1 MAVSIYCAQAG
12 WIANWAADETCDYF
26 ALLEIP
32 PDATNQELRAAY
44 KKAALKY
51 HPDRVPIDSPE
62 RAERT
67 KKFQQVNDAYYTL
80 SDKNRRS
87 AYTTAYNTKTGYFK
101 NAYAPPP
108 QSDEYSAEQ
117 FSDFFEEMLRENGM
131 MGGGRGGVGAEDSG
145 SERYDLNV
153 SGAWFWS
160 IMGAI
165 GGAILGFIIANTV
178 GMVAGMV
185 VGNRIGAIRDREGRS
200 VYSVYQELPA
210 SDRMKLLGQL
220 AARMLRSTV
229 S

>member
-1 MAVSIYCAQAG
+1 M
-12 WIANWAADETCDYF
+12 ADETCDYF
-26 ALLEIP
+26 ELLGIPQDASYEEIR
-32 PDATNQELRAAY
+32 EAY

-51 HPDRVPIDSPE
+51 HPDRVPLTSPE
-62 RAERT
+62 RPERT

-108 QSDEYSAEQ
+108 QSNEYSAEQ
-117 FSDFFEEMLRENGM
+117 FGDFFEEMLRENGM
-131 MGGGRGGVGAEDSG
+131 MNGGRGGVGADDPG
-145 SERYDLNV
+145 SKKYDLNV

-165 GGAILGFIIANTV
+165 GGAILGFIIANAA

-185 VGNRIGAIRDREGRS
+185 LGNRIGAIRDREGRS
-200 VYSVYQELPA
+200 VYSVYQDLPA
-210 SDRMKLLGQL
+210 SDRAKLLSQL

>member
-1 MAVSIYCAQAG
+1 MRVLQQYSDNRG
-12 WIANWAADETCDYF
+12 AD
-26 ALLEIP
+26 P
-32 PDATNQELRAAY
+32 SR
-44 KKAALKY
+44 AALKY
-51 HPDRVPIDSPE
+51 HPDRVPLTSPE
-62 RAERT
+62 RPERT

-108 QSDEYSAEQ
+108 QSNEYSAEQ
-117 FSDFFEEMLRENGM
+117 FGDFFEEMLRENGM
-131 MGGGRGGVGAEDSG
+131 MNGGRGGVGADDPG
-145 SERYDLNV
+145 SKKYDLNV

-165 GGAILGFIIANTV
+165 GGAILGFIIANAA

-185 VGNRIGAIRDREGRS
+185 LGNRIGAIRDREGRS
-200 VYSVYQELPA
+200 VYSVYQDLPA
-210 SDRMKLLGQL
+210 SDRAKLLSQL